1 MKTTLIVFM
10 ATTCGLAIAL
20 AAVIAHG
27 QQLPEGV
34 AQMEEI
40 TPAEY
45 EQATGGVSI
54 REETSGVTIFAPSV
68 LFGTSD
74 SPADMIG
81 KQKELTVKGQSAEFG
96 GFESAIISGVS
107 KGTVILYVLGGLCI
121 VAGIVCAVWLKR
133 VVLGLAVAGGGIGLM
148 AVAVLFETYPWIVLV
163 GAVVLLGGLVWF
175 LYDSW
180 KGGRL
185 SAALKAV
192 VTGVEAAPAEAQA
205 PVKAS
210 IGQVATSTGVASV
223 VKAEVSKLK

>member
-54 REETSGVTIFAPSV
+54 REETVHVRVMTPFGQSPGQTISS
-68 LFGTSD
+68 T
-74 SPADMIG
+74 
-81 KQKELTVKGQSAEFG
+81 KELTVKGQSAEFG

-185 SAALKAV
+185 STALKAV
-192 VTGVEAAPAEAQA
+192 VTGVEAAPPKAQEA
-205 PVKAS
+205 VKAS
-210 IGQVATSTGVASV
+210 IGDTATASGVFKT
-223 VKAEVSKLK
+223 VKDEVTKLK